1 MRPVEVPMSRKLEQR
16 LITLFQHPVI
26 QGCNWQPRLFWH
38 PAQDGG
44 PFGELRVDG
53 RELEVF
59 LATVVGEESSE
70 QAGLD
75 AEHNGR
81 GQFIAANARRH
92 ELPLFTRRQQSTE

>member
-1 MRPVEVPMSRKLEQR
+1 MSTPLEQR

-38 PAQDGG
+38 PAEDGG
-44 PFGELRVDG
+44 PFGPLRVDG

-59 LATVVGEESSE
+59 LATVIGEASTE

-81 GQFIAANARRH
+81 GRFIAANARRH
-92 ELPLFTRRQQSTE
+92 ELPLFTRR